1 MQERLQKFSTMKVI
15 LTVYCLIIV
24 IGTILLMLPVSANQ
38 ARSTPLIDAFFT
50 ATSATC
56 VTGLVP
62 YDTYTHWSLFGQL
75 TILVLI
81 QIGGIGFMSIAI
93 FIIALTKHKIGLSS
107 RVLMQESVA
116 APQVGGIVRMTKM
129 ILTGTI
135 LCEGTGAFLLS
146 FFFCPKLGLWKGIY
160 FSVFHSVSAFC
171 NAGFDL
177 MGVIE
182 PASSLTSLGA
192 NWYVD
197 GIIMALIFIGGIG
210 FFVWSDLVNH
220 RFHFSKLR
228 LHTKL
233 VLTVSPLLIV
243 LGAAGIFFLEQGG
256 GLYSGMPLHEQ
267 LLASFFQS
275 VTSRTAGF
283 NSVDLTLLSESSQFL
298 IMCLMMIGGSTG
310 STAGGIKTTTFAILI
325 MSIFSTFRRK
335 KSIECFGRRLE
346 DEALRRASCV
356 FMIYLLLS
364 MLAGM
369 IISEAEGI
377 PLLAA
382 LFESISAIGTV
393 GLSLGVTPGLG
404 VLSKILLALLMLLG
418 RVGSITILLAF
429 SSDRNIAGSKLPH
442 EKVQVG

>member
-15 LTVYCLIIV
+15 LMGYCLIV
-24 IGTILLMLPVSANQ
+24 LIGTFLLMLPAATNQ
-38 ARSTPLIDAFFT
+38 ARGTPLIDAFFT
-50 ATSATC
+50 ATSAAC

-62 YDTYTHWSLFGQL
+62 YDTFTHWSLFGQL

-81 QIGGIGFMSIAI
+81 QIGGIGFMTIAI
-93 FIIALTKHKIGLSS
+93 SIIALTKHKIGLSS

-129 ILTGTI
+129 IFTGTVI
-135 LCEGTGAFLLS
+135 CEGIGAFLLS

-160 FSVFHSVSAFC
+160 FSVFHAVSAFC

-177 MGVIE
+177 MGIIE
-182 PASSLTSLGA
+182 PTSSLTSLGA

-197 GIIMALIFIGGIG
+197 SIIMALIFVGGIG
-210 FFVWSDLVNH
+210 FFVWSDLINH

-233 VLTVSPLLIV
+233 VLTVSPLLII
-243 LGAAGIFFLEQGG
+243 LGAAGIFILEQGG
-256 GLYSGMPLHEQ
+256 NLYPGMPVHEQ
-267 LLASFFQS
+267 ILASFFQS
-275 VTSRTAGF
+275 VSSRTAGF
-283 NSVDLTLLSESSQFL
+283 NSVDLARLSESSQFL

-325 MSIFSTFRRK
+325 MSIFTTFRRK
-335 KSIECFGRRLE
+335 KSIECFGRRLD

-364 MLAGM
+364 MFAGM
-369 IISEAEGI
+369 IISEVEGI

-393 GLSLGVTPGLG
+393 GLSLGITPGLG
-404 VLSKILLALLMLLG
+404 ILSKILLAMLMLLG

-429 SSDRNIAGSKLPH
+429 SSDRNIAASKLPH